1 MIAENLKLIQNKI
14 TALAQEYN
22 VEPPKIIAV
31 SKNHSIQSIQEAYA
45 CGIRDFGEN
54 RVQELISKVP
64 HLPKD
69 IKWHLIGNLQTN
81 KVKYIA
87 EFIHLIHS
95 VDSEKLLKE
104 IQKNALKYQRTLQ
117 VLIQINISSEPQK
130 NGCSYEEAEQLLKI
144 LPHYPNV
151 KVLGLMGIAEDTENK
166 NIIFEQFKQL
176 YDFFEKCKALEN
188 KQIQMKEL
196 SIGMS
201 GDYDLAIKAHS
212 TMIRI
217 GTAIFGNRNY

>member
-1 MIAENLKLIQNKI
+1 MIANNLRLIEKKIFELSKQQNVDI
-14 TALAQEYN
+14 PQL
-22 VEPPKIIAV
+22 IAV
-31 SKNHSIQSIQEAYA
+31 SKNHSIEAILEAYE

-69 IKWHLIGNLQTN
+69 IRWHLIGNLQTN

-87 EFIHLIHS
+87 EFIHFIHTL
-95 VDSEKLLKE
+95 DSEKLLQE
-104 IQKNALKYQRTLQ
+104 IQKQASKHQRTISC
-117 VLIQINISSEPQK
+117 LIQINISHEPQK
-130 NGCSYEEAEQLLKI
+130 NGCSYEEATYLLEI
-144 LPHYPNV
+144 LSKYPNV
-151 KVLGLMGIAEDTENK
+151 RVKGFMGIAQDTEDK
-166 NIIFEQFKQL
+166 SLILSQFMDLYHFFEQ
-176 YDFFEKCKALEN
+176 CKYLEN
-188 KQIQMKEL
+188 EQIQMKEL

-212 TMIRI
+212 TMIRL